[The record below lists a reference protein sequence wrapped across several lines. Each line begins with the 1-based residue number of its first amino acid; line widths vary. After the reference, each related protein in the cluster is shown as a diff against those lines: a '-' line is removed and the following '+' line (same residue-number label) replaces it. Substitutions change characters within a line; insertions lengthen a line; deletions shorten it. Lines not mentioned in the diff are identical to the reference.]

1 MNLNHLFTDIAE
13 TPKAVSSKPENPENA
28 NKIPIRDSSTL
39 NQLLYK
45 NETYNKRPL
54 PVNPDKKP
62 FHAILKSSHVCMSE
76 LHEMIDKD
84 IEGLL
89 NKSWYQIPM
98 NLKNTLI
105 KDYAV
110 KHSIEIS
117 TEQKAVILKDRT
129 LVKYNKKE
137 HCIDTIKIK

>member
-1 MNLNHLFTDIAE
+1 MNLTHLFSDIAE
-13 TPKAVSSKPENPENA
+13 TPKAVSTKPKNQEE

-45 NETYNKRPL
+45 NETYNKRTI
-54 PVNPDKKP
+54 PVNPDNKP
-62 FHAILKSSHVCMSE
+62 FHAILKPSHLGMSE

-89 NKSWYQIPM
+89 NKSWYQIPI
-98 NLKNTLI
+98 NLKNKLI
-105 KDYAV
+105 KDYCI
-110 KHSIEIS
+110 KHVIEIS
-117 TEQKAVILKDRT
+117 TEQQAAILKDRT

-137 HCIDTIKIK
+137 HCIDTIKI